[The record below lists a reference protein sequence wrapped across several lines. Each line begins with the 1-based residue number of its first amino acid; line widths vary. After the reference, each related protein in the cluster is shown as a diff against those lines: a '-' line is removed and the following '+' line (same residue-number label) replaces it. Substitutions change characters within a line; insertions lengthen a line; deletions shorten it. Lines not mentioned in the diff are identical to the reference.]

1 MKRVICSLI
10 SLVIAFAIATSPS
23 LISASAESG
32 YVQPEK
38 FIYGDVDLDG
48 DVTIKDATLIQKGLA
63 KVTYVTAVQRYL
75 ADPDGTGYS
84 VKNATAIQKY
94 LAKYEASP
102 LFGTELVMASQDEFS
117 KSVHTSDSFKNNRI
131 VVGVKQIKGIEYAK
145 EDFPELNLES
155 VETYA
160 EFNNIKVTTYYLYL
174 ETPSEENVL
183 NAIKTLDYRANVDIL
198 WAEPDYI
205 FYPVD
210 DGDVVG

>member
-1 MKRVICSLI
+1 MKKYIKILSLALAMILTLGGASLI
-10 SLVIAFAIATSPS
+10 SVG
-23 LISASAESG
+23 AESG

-75 ADPDGTGYS
+75 ADPEGAGYS

-117 KSVHTSDSFKNNRI
+117 KSVHTSDGFKNNRI

-160 EFNNIKVTTYYLYL
+160 EFNNIKVTAYYLYL